1 MTKSKNKGNVRQL
14 FLYFFGILVR
24 LFFKFP
30 YLCGHKT
37 TKPIYLTNDM
47 TKNITKDI
55 RYIGVDDPEMRL
67 FESQYATPDGMC
79 YNSYVI
85 LDEKVAI
92 LDTSDRRT
100 LGTWKENLTEALGGR
115 TPDYLIVQHLE
126 PDHASG
132 IADLCALY
140 PTLQI
145 VCSAKA
151 QQMMPQYGLGAAP
164 IITVKEGDTLSL
176 GSHTLRFIMA
186 PMVHWPEVMVTYDEA
201 DRVLFSAD
209 GFGKFG
215 VYDAD
220 ADDWACEARRY
231 YFNICGKYGTPVST
245 LLKKAAALD
254 IQQIL
259 PLHGPVLEGE
269 KLAEALRLYTIWSA
283 YDVET
288 EGVFIAHASIH
299 GNTAAAAERL
309 VEILKAKGCPKVAIS
324 DLCRDDLGEAIE
336 DAFRYGKMICMASS
350 YDAGV
355 FPPMFDFLH
364 HLEIKAYQR
373 RRVGLV
379 ENGSWAPSAAK
390 TMRPMLEG
398 MKQVEIVEPVVTLR
412 GTMKEADIPQ
422 LEALADAILA

>member
-1 MTKSKNKGNVRQL
+1 MN
-14 FLYFFGILVR
+14 
-24 LFFKFP
+24 
-30 YLCGHKT
+30 
-37 TKPIYLTNDM
+37 
-47 TKNITKDI
+47 KNITADI
-55 RYIGVDDPEMRL
+55 RYIGVDDPEQHL
-67 FESQYATPDGMC
+67 FESQYVTPDGMC

-85 LDEKVAI
+85 LDEKVAVM
-92 LDTSDRRT
+92 DTSDART
-100 LGTWKENLTEALGGR
+100 MDTWKANLAQVLQGR
-115 TPDYLIVQHLE
+115 TPDYLIVHHLE

-132 IADLCALY
+132 IAQVAALY
-140 PTLQI
+140 PDMKI

-151 QQMMPQYGLGAAP
+151 KQMMPQFFDDSIQENRVL
-164 IITVKEGDTLSL
+164 TVKEGDALSL
-176 GSHTLRFIMA
+176 GHHTLHFIMA
-186 PMVHWPEVMVTYDEA
+186 PMVHWPEVMVSYEET

-215 VYDAD
+215 VYEAD

-231 YFNICGKYGTPVST
+231 YFNICGKYGQPVSN

-254 IQQIL
+254 IQKIL

-269 KLAEALRLYTIWSA
+269 QLAEALRLYTIWSA

-288 EGVFIAHASIH
+288 EGVFVAHASIH
-299 GNTAAAAERL
+299 GNTAAAAEKL
-309 VEILKAKGCPKVAIS
+309 VEILKAKGCPKVAVS

-355 FPPMFDFLH
+355 FPPMYDFLH
-364 HLEIKAYQR
+364 HLEIKAYQK

-390 TMRPMLEG
+390 TMRTILEG
-398 MKQVEIVEPVVTLR
+398 MKQVEIIEPVVTLR
-412 GTMKEADIPQ
+412 GKMKEADVPL
-422 LEALADAILA
+422 LEALAEAIL

>member
-1 MTKSKNKGNVRQL
+1 ME
-14 FLYFFGILVR
+14 
-24 LFFKFP
+24 
-30 YLCGHKT
+30 
-37 TKPIYLTNDM
+37 
-47 TKNITKDI
+47 TKNITSDI
-55 RYIGVDDPEMRL
+55 RYIGVDDPDQHL
-67 FESQYATPDGMC
+67 FESQYVTPDGMC

-85 LDEKVAI
+85 FDERIAVM
-92 LDTSDRRT
+92 DTSDSRT
-100 LGTWKENLTEALGGR
+100 MDQWKKNLREALGSR
-115 TPDYLIVQHLE
+115 QPNYLIVHHLE

-132 IADLCALY
+132 IADVCAMY
-140 PTLQI
+140 PDLQI
-145 VCSAKA
+145 VCSARAK
-151 QQMMPQYGLGAAP
+151 QMMPQYFEDNSLEARVQ
-164 IITVKEGDTLSL
+164 TVKEGDTLSL
-176 GSHTLRFIMA
+176 GRHTLRFIMA

-201 DRVLFSAD
+201 DHVLFSAD

-231 YFNICGKYGTPVST
+231 YFNICGKYGAPVST

-259 PLHGPVLEGE
+259 PLHGPVLKDEQ
-269 KLAEALRLYTIWSA
+269 LAEALRLYTIWSA
-283 YDVET
+283 YEVET

-299 GNTAAAAERL
+299 GNTAVAAERL

-336 DAFRYGKMICMASS
+336 DAFRYGRMICMASS

-390 TMRPMLEG
+390 TMRGMLES

-412 GTMKEADIPQ
+412 GRMKDADVQ
-422 LEALADAILA
+422 GLEALADAILA

>member
-1 MTKSKNKGNVRQL
+1 MN
-14 FLYFFGILVR
+14 
-24 LFFKFP
+24 
-30 YLCGHKT
+30 
-37 TKPIYLTNDM
+37 PITP
-47 TKNITKDI
+47 DI
-55 RYIGVDDPEMRL
+55 RYIGVDDPEQHL
-67 FESQYATPDGMC
+67 FESQYVTPEGMC

-85 LDEKVAI
+85 LDDKIAVM
-92 LDTSDRRT
+92 DTSDSHT
-100 LGTWKENLTEALGGR
+100 LDAWKHNLAAALDGR
-115 TPDYLIVQHLE
+115 QPDYLIVHHLE

-132 IADLCALY
+132 IAELCNLY
-140 PTLQI
+140 PDMQV

-151 QQMMPQYGLGAAP
+151 KQMMPQYFEGNDLDAR

-176 GSHTLRFIMA
+176 GHHTLRFIMA
-186 PMVHWPEVMVTYDEA
+186 PMVHWPEVMVTYDQA

-220 ADDWACEARRY
+220 PDDWACEARRY

-254 IQQIL
+254 IQKIL

-269 KLAEALRLYTIWSA
+269 KMAEALRLYTIWSA

-299 GNTAAAAERL
+299 GNTAAAAQRL
-309 VEILKAKGCPKVAIS
+309 VEILKAKGCPKVAIT

-355 FPPMFDFLH
+355 FPPMYDFLH
-364 HLEIKAYQR
+364 HLDIKTYQR
-373 RRVGLV
+373 RRVALV

-390 TMRPMLEG
+390 TMRPMLEA
-398 MKQVEIVEPVVTLR
+398 MKQVEIVEPIVTLR
-412 GTMKEADIPQ
+412 GRMKDTDIPQ
-422 LEALADAILA
+422 LEALADAILS

>member
-1 MTKSKNKGNVRQL
+1 M
-14 FLYFFGILVR
+14 I
-24 LFFKFP
+24 
-30 YLCGHKT
+30 
-37 TKPIYLTNDM
+37 
-47 TKNITKDI
+47 KNITADI
-55 RYIGVDDPEMRL
+55 RYIGVDDPEQLL
-67 FESQYATPDGMC
+67 FENQYHTPDGMC

-85 LDEKVAI
+85 LDEKVAVM
-92 LDTSDRRT
+92 DTSDSRT
-100 LGTWKENLTEALGGR
+100 MDAWKENLQEALAGR
-115 TPDYLIVQHLE
+115 KPDYLFVHHLE

-132 IADLCALY
+132 IAEMCTLY
-140 PTLQI
+140 PDLQI

-151 QQMMPQYGLGAAP
+151 KQMMPQYVTVPEVTPEGKERVL
-164 IITVKEGDTLSL
+164 TVKEGDTLAL
-176 GSHTLRFIMA
+176 GRHTLRFMMA
-186 PMVHWPEVMVTYDEA
+186 PMVHWPEVMASFDEA

-231 YFNICGKYGTPVST
+231 YFNICGKYGQPVST
-245 LLKKAAALD
+245 LLRKVAALD
-254 IQQIL
+254 VQKIL

-269 KLAEALRLYTIWSA
+269 KMVEALRLYTIWSA
-283 YDVET
+283 YDIET

-309 VEILKAKGCPKVAIS
+309 VEILKAKGCPKVAVS

-355 FPPMFDFLH
+355 FPPMYDFLH
-364 HLEIKAYQR
+364 HLDIKAYQR

-412 GTMKEADIPQ
+412 GAMKDADLPQ

>member
-1 MTKSKNKGNVRQL
+1 ME
-14 FLYFFGILVR
+14 
-24 LFFKFP
+24 
-30 YLCGHKT
+30 
-37 TKPIYLTNDM
+37 
-47 TKNITKDI
+47 TKNITSDI
-55 RYIGVDDPEMRL
+55 RYIGVDDPDQHL

-85 LDEKVAI
+85 FDERIAVM
-92 LDTSDRRT
+92 DTSDSRT
-100 LGTWKENLTEALGGR
+100 MDQWKKNLREAFGDR
-115 TPDYLIVQHLE
+115 QPNYLIVHHLE

-132 IADLCALY
+132 IADVCAMY
-140 PTLQI
+140 PDLQI

-151 QQMMPQYGLGAAP
+151 KQMMPQYFEDSSLEARVQ
-164 IITVKEGDTLSL
+164 TVKEGDTLSL
-176 GSHTLRFIMA
+176 GRHTLRFVMA

-201 DRVLFSAD
+201 DHVLFSAD

-231 YFNICGKYGTPVST
+231 YFNICGKYGAPVST

-259 PLHGPVLEGE
+259 PLHGPVLKDEQ
-269 KLAEALRLYTIWSA
+269 LAEALRLYTIWSA
-283 YDVET
+283 YEVET

-299 GNTAAAAERL
+299 GNTAVAAERL

-336 DAFRYGKMICMASS
+336 DAFRYGRMICMASS

-390 TMRPMLEG
+390 TMRGMLEG
-398 MKQVEIVEPVVTLR
+398 MKQVEVVEPVVTLR
-412 GTMKEADIPQ
+412 GRMKGTDVQ
-422 LEALADAILA
+422 GLEALADAILA

>member
-1 MTKSKNKGNVRQL
+1 M
-14 FLYFFGILVR
+14 I
-24 LFFKFP
+24 
-30 YLCGHKT
+30 
-37 TKPIYLTNDM
+37 
-47 TKNITKDI
+47 KNITADI
-55 RYIGVDDPEMRL
+55 RYIGVDDPEQHL
-67 FESQYATPDGMC
+67 FESQYHTPEGMC

-92 LDTSDRRT
+92 MDTSDSRT
-100 LGTWKENLTEALGGR
+100 LEAWKAKLAEALAGR
-115 TPDYLIVQHLE
+115 QPDYLIVHHLE

-132 IADLCALY
+132 IAEVCALY

-151 QQMMPQYGLGAAP
+151 LQMMPQYMPLSNSSHGGEGLDESR
-164 IITVKEGDTLSL
+164 IQTVKEGDTLAL
-176 GSHTLRFIMA
+176 GRHTLSFIMA
-186 PMVHWPEVMVTYDEA
+186 PMVHWPEVMVTYDA
-201 DRVLFSAD
+201 TDKVLFSAD

-254 IQQIL
+254 IQKIL

-269 KLAEALRLYTIWSA
+269 KMAEAVRLYTIWSA

-299 GNTAAAAERL
+299 SNTAAAAERL

-355 FPPMFDFLH
+355 FPPMYDFLH
-364 HLEIKAYQR
+364 HLDIKAYQR

-412 GTMKEADIPQ
+412 GCMKDTDIPQ
-422 LEALADAILA
+422 LEALAEAMMN

>member
-1 MTKSKNKGNVRQL
+1 M
-14 FLYFFGILVR
+14 FDI
-24 LFFKFP
+24 
-30 YLCGHKT
+30 T
-37 TKPIYLTNDM
+37 TDVC
-47 TKNITKDI
+47 
-55 RYIGVDDPEMRL
+55 YIGVDDPSQQL
-67 FESQYATPDGMC
+67 FESQYHTPDGMC
-79 YNSYVI
+79 YNSYI
-85 LDEKVAI
+85 IIDEKIAVM
-92 LDTSDRRT
+92 DTSDSRT
-100 LGTWKENLTEALGGR
+100 LGEWKQNLAAALDGR
-115 TPDYLIVQHLE
+115 TPDYLIVHHLE

-132 IADLCALY
+132 IAEVCDLY

-151 QQMMPQYGLGAAP
+151 KQMMPQYFEDSTLESRTL
-164 IITVKEGDTLSL
+164 TVKEGDTLSL
-176 GSHTLRFIMA
+176 GRHTLRFFMA

-201 DRVLFSAD
+201 DRLLFSAD

-215 VYDAD
+215 VYAAG

-254 IQQIL
+254 IQKIL

-269 KLAEALRLYTIWSA
+269 QLAEALRLYTIWSA

-299 GNTAAAAERL
+299 GNTAAAAGRL
-309 VEILKAKGCPKVAIS
+309 AEILRAKGCPKVAVS

-355 FPPMFDFLH
+355 FPPMYDFLH
-364 HLEIKAYQR
+364 HLDIKAYQR

-390 TMRPMLEG
+390 TMRPMLEA
-398 MKQVEIVEPVVTLR
+398 MKQVEVVEPVVTLR
-412 GTMKEADIPQ
+412 GRMKDADIPQ
-422 LEALADAILA
+422 LEALAEGILKC

>member
-1 MTKSKNKGNVRQL
+1 MKE
-14 FLYFFGILVR
+14 
-24 LFFKFP
+24 
-30 YLCGHKT
+30 
-37 TKPIYLTNDM
+37 
-47 TKNITKDI
+47 ITKDVV
-55 RYIGVDDPEMRL
+55 YIGVDDPTQHL
-67 FESQYATPDGMC
+67 FESQYHTPEGMC

-85 LDEKVAI
+85 IDEKVAVM
-92 LDTSDRRT
+92 DTSDSRT
-100 LGTWKENLTEALGGR
+100 LGEWKANLATALDGR
-115 TPDYLIVQHLE
+115 QPDYLIVHHLE

-132 IADLCALY
+132 IAEVCALY
-140 PTLQI
+140 PQMQI

-151 QQMMPQYGLGAAP
+151 KQMMPQYWPLTDSNRGGESLEEER
-164 IITVKEGDTLSL
+164 IITVKEGDTLAL
-176 GSHTLRFIMA
+176 GRHTLHFVMA
-186 PMVHWPEVMVTYDEA
+186 PMVHWPEVMVSYDDA
-201 DRVLFSAD
+201 DRLLFSAD

-231 YFNICGKYGTPVST
+231 YFNICGKYGTPVAT
-245 LLKKAAALD
+245 LLKKAAALSID
-254 IQQIL
+254 KIL

-269 KLAEALRLYTIWSA
+269 KMAEALRLYTIWSA

-288 EGVFIAHASIH
+288 EGVFVAHASIH
-299 GNTAAAAERL
+299 GNTAAAAEKL
-309 VEILKAKGCPKVAIS
+309 VEILKAKGCPKVAVN

-355 FPPMFDFLH
+355 FPPMYDFLH
-364 HLEIKAYQR
+364 HLDIKAYQR

-398 MKQVEIVEPVVTLR
+398 MKQVEVVEPVVTLR
-412 GTMKEADIPQ
+412 GRMKEADLAQ

>member
-1 MTKSKNKGNVRQL
+1 MKE
-14 FLYFFGILVR
+14 
-24 LFFKFP
+24 
-30 YLCGHKT
+30 
-37 TKPIYLTNDM
+37 
-47 TKNITKDI
+47 ITKDVV
-55 RYIGVDDPEMRL
+55 YIGVDDPTQHL
-67 FESQYATPDGMC
+67 FESQYHTPEGMC

-85 LDEKVAI
+85 IDEKVAVM
-92 LDTSDRRT
+92 DTSDSRT
-100 LGTWKENLTEALGGR
+100 MDEWKANLSTALDGR
-115 TPDYLIVQHLE
+115 QPDYLVVHHLE

-132 IADLCALY
+132 IAEVCALY
-140 PTLQI
+140 PQMQI

-151 QQMMPQYGLGAAP
+151 KQMMPQYWPLTDSNRGGESLEEAR
-164 IITVKEGDTLSL
+164 IITVKEGDTLAL
-176 GSHTLRFIMA
+176 GRHTLHFVMA
-186 PMVHWPEVMVTYDEA
+186 PMVHWPEVMVSYDDA
-201 DRVLFSAD
+201 DRLLFSAD

-231 YFNICGKYGTPVST
+231 YFNICGKYGTPVAT
-245 LLKKAAALD
+245 LLKKAAALSID
-254 IQQIL
+254 KIL

-269 KLAEALRLYTIWSA
+269 KMAEALRLYTIWSA

-288 EGVFIAHASIH
+288 EGVFVAHASIH

-309 VEILKAKGCPKVAIS
+309 VEILKAKGCPKVAVN

-355 FPPMFDFLH
+355 FPPMYDFLH
-364 HLEIKAYQR
+364 HLDIKAYQR

-398 MKQVEIVEPVVTLR
+398 MKQVEVVEPVVTLR
-412 GTMKEADIPQ
+412 GRMKEADLAQ
-422 LEALADAILA
+422 LEALADAILT

>member
-1 MTKSKNKGNVRQL
+1 M
-14 FLYFFGILVR
+14 
-24 LFFKFP
+24 
-30 YLCGHKT
+30 
-37 TKPIYLTNDM
+37 M
-47 TKNITKDI
+47 EKNITSDI
-55 RYIGVDDPEMRL
+55 CYIGVDDPEQDL
-67 FESQYATPDGMC
+67 FESQYHTPDGMC

-85 LDEKVAI
+85 LDEQVAVM
-92 LDTSDRRT
+92 DTSDSRT
-100 LGTWKENLTEALGGR
+100 LEAWKQNLSQALAGR
-115 TPDYLIVQHLE
+115 QPDYLIVHHLE

-132 IADLCALY
+132 IAEVAALY
-140 PTLQI
+140 PQMKI

-151 QQMMPQYGLGAAP
+151 KQMMPQYFEDSTFTVPEGSSESSLKGSP
-164 IITVKEGDTLSL
+164 EDTRILTVKEGDTLSL
-176 GSHTLRFIMA
+176 GRHTLRFIMA

-215 VYDAD
+215 VYAAD

-231 YFNICGKYGTPVST
+231 YFNICGKYGQPVST

-254 IQQIL
+254 IQTVC
-259 PLHGPVLEGE
+259 PLHGPVLAGE
-269 KLAEALRLYTIWSA
+269 KLAEAVRLYTIWSA

-299 GNTAAAAERL
+299 GNTAAAAGQL
-309 VEILKAKGCPKVAIS
+309 AEILREQGCPKVAVS

-336 DAFRYGKMICMASS
+336 DAFRYGRMVCMASS

-355 FPPMFDFLH
+355 FPPMYDFLH

-412 GTMKEADIPQ
+412 GRMKEAD
-422 LEALADAILA
+422 LTNLRALAAAIMA

>member
-1 MTKSKNKGNVRQL
+1 M
-14 FLYFFGILVR
+14 I
-24 LFFKFP
+24 
-30 YLCGHKT
+30 
-37 TKPIYLTNDM
+37 
-47 TKNITKDI
+47 KNITADI
-55 RYIGVDDPEMRL
+55 RYIGVDDPEQLL
-67 FESQYATPDGMC
+67 FENQYHTPDGMC

-85 LDEKVAI
+85 LDEKVAVM
-92 LDTSDRRT
+92 DTSDSRT
-100 LGTWKENLTEALGGR
+100 MDAWKENLQEALAGR
-115 TPDYLIVQHLE
+115 KPDYLLVHHLE
-126 PDHASG
+126 PDHAGG
-132 IADLCALY
+132 IAEMCALY
-140 PTLQI
+140 PDMQI

-151 QQMMPQYGLGAAP
+151 KQMMPQYVTVPEVTPEGKERVL
-164 IITVKEGDTLSL
+164 TVKEGDTLSL
-176 GSHTLRFIMA
+176 GRHTLRFMMA
-186 PMVHWPEVMVTYDEA
+186 PMVHWPEVMASFDEA

-231 YFNICGKYGTPVST
+231 YFNICGKYGQPVST
-245 LLKKAAALD
+245 LLKKVAALD
-254 IQQIL
+254 VQKIL

-269 KLAEALRLYTIWSA
+269 KMVEALRLYTIWSA

-309 VEILKAKGCPKVAIS
+309 VEILKAKGCPKVAVS

-355 FPPMFDFLH
+355 FPPMYDFLH
-364 HLEIKAYQR
+364 HLDIKAYQR

-412 GTMKEADIPQ
+412 GAMKDADLPQ